1 VSVCVCVLA
10 QTQTTAKSWYNRAT
24 SLRAIDEFTVIKGKL
39 SSAMNL
45 DKIHIHMRANGGG
58 GW

>member
-1 VSVCVCVLA
+1 VLA

-45 DKIHIHMRANGGG
+45 DKIHIHMRAKGGG